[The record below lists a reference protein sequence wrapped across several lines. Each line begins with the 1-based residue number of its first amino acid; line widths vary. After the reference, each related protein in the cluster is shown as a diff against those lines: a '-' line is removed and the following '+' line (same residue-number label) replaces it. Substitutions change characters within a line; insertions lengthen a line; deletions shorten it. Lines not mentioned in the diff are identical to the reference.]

1 MAPLREELRPALAAA
16 LEKRRRDDTVEMAVG
31 REMRR
36 MGLGYQDYLE
46 AMEAVRETA
55 RRRGLPPWKAV
66 EAVTASYAALGG
78 PRPQPFGEAD
88 KLLIRSARSLSR
100 E

>member
-16 LEKRRRDDTVEMAVG
+16 LEKHRRDDTVEMAVG

-66 EAVTASYAALGG
+66 EAVTEG
-78 PRPQPFGEAD
+78 R
-88 KLLIRSARSLSR
+88 
-100 E
+100 